1 MAGSPSALNAHRR
14 TVTATGSRQRIE
26 PPLAD
31 SEHSFYSLNSR
42 YISFLSYVQELE
54 ARLTQM
60 EGLLTQV
67 GAGANRPD
75 TTSGVPPPPHKQQQ
89 PATSVSQP
97 AGTSQQRPASNGIS
111 ANKETTSYLVDPT
124 VKQQPPEPDHFGQLA
139 MDHNG
144 HLRWIGG
151 SSAMTLVDAFRNIS
165 NRSAKSSDSMQERCN
180 RAEAKAAAHN
190 LYFPP
195 ILRSDVR
202 ALPGPE
208 QAEFPPRDLAD
219 KLVRSIKQQ

>member
-1 MAGSPSALNAHRR
+1 
-14 TVTATGSRQRIE
+14 
-26 PPLAD
+26 
-31 SEHSFYSLNSR
+31 
-42 YISFLSYVQELE
+42 
-54 ARLTQM
+54 M

-67 GAGANRPD
+67 GTGAPLPGSTVN
-75 TTSGVPPPPHKQQQ
+75 VPPPPHKQQQ
-89 PATSVSQP
+89 PEMSTSQP
-97 AGTSQQRPASNGIS
+97 AGPSQQHPPSN
-111 ANKETTSYLVDPT
+111 AVPTDKETSSYLVDPC
-124 VKQQPPEPDHFGQLA
+124 VKQEPAEPDHFGQLA

-165 NRSAKSSDSMQERCN
+165 NRSANSSAKSNSVQARNN
-180 RAEAKAAAHN
+180 RAEAKTAAHN

-195 ILRSDVR
+195 ILRSDLR

-219 KLVRSIKQQ
+219 KLVSSIEQAHFGPPMNPFPGLGCRLFHSLPPHIAGC

>member
-14 TVTATGSRQRIE
+14 TATATGSKQRIE

-31 SEHSFYSLNSR
+31 SEHSFTSLSSR

-54 ARLTQM
+54 ARLIQM

-67 GAGANRPD
+67 GAGATRPD
-75 TTSGVPPPPHKQQQ
+75 TSSVPPPPHKQQQ
-89 PATSVSQP
+89 PATSVSP
-97 AGTSQQRPASNGIS
+97 PSQQRPASNGIS
-111 ANKETTSYLVDPT
+111 ANKETTSYLVDPN
-124 VKQQPPEPDHFGQLA
+124 VKQEPPEPDHFGQLA
-139 MDHNG
+139 PDQNG

-165 NRSAKSSDSMQERCN
+165 NRSAKSLQKSDTMQERCH
-180 RAEAKAAAHN
+180 RAEAKTAAHN

-195 ILRSDVR
+195 ILQSDVR

-219 KLVRSIKQQ
+219 KLVSFIEQQ